1 MNIRILIYASILA
14 LLFVIF
20 PCKAIAEEHID
31 FPLNSDSIGLC
42 NWIEIDNSVVKKK
55 YFQIINN
62 VDYVNGQGNCT
73 WLISKEKR
81 IGDNTFFFLLN
92 NAYSW
97 NLYLCSINA
106 SDTYPTIL
114 YLCEMSP
121 AFEPLIF
128 FEIDEETMQLIT
140 IDSEETLSKIN
151 LKWEAEGDSKKEV
164 YREKTVYSLSH
175 SHSFKILD
183 KYYYKEVIDSNC
195 IYSRK
200 KL

>member
-1 MNIRILIYASILA
+1 MNIRIIIYASISA

-73 WLISKEKR
+73 WFISKDKR

-92 NAYSW
+92 NAYNW
-97 NLYLCSINA
+97 NLYLCCINA

-114 YLCEMSP
+114 YICEMSP

-164 YREKTVYSLSH
+164 YSEKTVYSL

>member
-1 MNIRILIYASILA
+1 MNIRILIYASIST

-62 VDYVNGQGNCT
+62 VDYVMAKAIAHGSY
-73 WLISKEKR
+73 LKIKESVITHSFSYKH
-81 IGDNTFFFLLN
+81 TN
-92 NAYSW
+92 NAYNW
-97 NLYLCSINA
+97 NLYLCCINA

-114 YLCEMSP
+114 YICEMSP

-164 YREKTVYSLSH
+164 YSEKTVYSL